1 MSRLNSIWAAMTHRQ
16 RNAVFAASAL
26 IVTMLLP
33 WYSLQSVDRRSG
45 TIQSTSIN
53 AFGDVSFVEAAIFLV
68 AAGVIAMLFA
78 RADGRR
84 FQMPGG
90 DGLIVT
96 LAGAWAALLIFY
108 RVFSRPTGNG
118 YPVGI
123 EWGFFLA
130 FIAAGAL
137 TYAGLRI
144 RGAEA
149 AAPKPRA
156 SEPRRERRPSSAP
169 EAAPAPRRAAPAVA
183 ARPRGGEEPMAGQ
196 LSLEDSPAP
205 RPRYPPAPER

>member
-1 MSRLNSIWAAMTHRQ
+1 MSRLNAIWAAMTHRQ
-16 RNAVFAASAL
+16 RYAVFAAAGL

-33 WYSLQSVDRRSG
+33 WYSLQSVDRRTG

-68 AAGVIAMLFA
+68 AVGVIAMLFA

-108 RVFSRPTGNG
+108 RVFSRPT
-118 YPVGI
+118 
-123 EWGFFLA
+123 
-130 FIAAGAL
+130 
-137 TYAGLRI
+137 R
-144 RGAEA
+144 
-149 AAPKPRA
+149 
-156 SEPRRERRPSSAP
+156 
-169 EAAPAPRRAAPAVA
+169 
-183 ARPRGGEEPMAGQ
+183 
-196 LSLEDSPAP
+196 
-205 RPRYPPAPER
+205 